1 MPAGRIFVADKGDI
15 RIMEVYLDNAA
26 TTLPFPEVRDIM
38 MDTLQKHYGNPS
50 SKHIM
55 GMDAENFVK
64 DARKKIAASM
74 KAEEKEI
81 FFTSGGTES
90 NNQALIATAFANQ
103 RSGKHII
110 STRIEHSSVYNP
122 LCFLEEEGFEVTY
135 LNVDQNGHILLDEFE
150 ESIRDDTILV
160 SVMYVNN
167 EIGTVQ
173 DIAKISEIIKEKKK
187 DIIFHVDA
195 IQAYGKYKIYPKK
208 LGIDLLSV
216 SGHKIHGPKG
226 IGFLYIRDKVKIKPF
241 ILGGGQQKGMRSGTE
256 NVPGIAGL
264 GKAAELIYHNHE
276 EKMQSMYELKAYFVQ
291 KLLEIDGIFINGLE
305 NLEIKETSPSIISAS
320 VEGIRS
326 EVLLHALADRG
337 IYVSSGSACSSNHPA
352 LSGTLQAIGVK
363 KELLDS
369 TIRFSL
375 SVYSTKEEVEYTISV
390 LKELL
395 PMLRRYRRQ

>member
-1 MPAGRIFVADKGDI
+1 MADKGDI

>member
-1 MPAGRIFVADKGDI
+1 
-15 RIMEVYLDNAA
+15 MEVYLDNAA
-26 TTLPFPEVRDIM
+26 TTLPFHSVGEIM
-38 MDTLQKHYGNPS
+38 MDTLKVNYGNPS
-50 SKHIM
+50 SKHLK
-55 GMDAENFVK
+55 GVEAEKFVK

-74 KAEEKEI
+74 KVEEKEI
-81 FFTSGGTES
+81 VFTSGGTES
-90 NNQALIATAFANQ
+90 NNQALIGTAFANK

-110 STRIEHSSVYNP
+110 STKIEHPSIHNP
-122 LCFLEEEGFEVTY
+122 LIFLEEAGFEITY
-135 LNVDQNGHILLDEFE
+135 LNVDKNGHIFMEELLNA
-150 ESIRDDTILV
+150 IHDDTILV
-160 SVMYVNN
+160 SIMYVNN
-167 EIGTVQ
+167 EIGAVQ
-173 DIAKISEIIKEKKK
+173 DIAAISKAIKEKKK

-226 IGFLYIRDKVKIKPF
+226 IGFLYIKDKVKTKPF

-264 GKAAELIYHNHE
+264 GNAVEEFYTNHE
-276 EKMQSMYELKAYFVQ
+276 EKIQNMYELKKYFVEQ
-291 KLLEIDGIFINGLE
+291 LLNIEGISINGL
-305 NLEIKETSPSIISAS
+305 NGLEIEETSPSIISAG

-326 EVLLHALADRG
+326 EVLLHSLADKG
-337 IYVSSGSACSSNHPA
+337 IFVSSGSACSSNHPA

-375 SVYSTKEEVEYTISV
+375 SVYNTKEELEYTISV
-390 LKELL
+390 LKELI